1 MSYRNRIIAF
11 WLAAILLHSATP
23 TQARAYPI
31 EYSWTGQISPLYSQN
46 DPWGLGPLGEPF
58 HLSFTLA
65 SDEQGYAC
73 DSLFASACFLMTSS
87 RLVVNGESVP
97 MTGKG
102 TVKFLERY
110 DLGPNENSTP
120 GSAPP
125 RDLIIFTALYQ
136 DIGRP
141 TQLISIPA
149 LAPDAFNI
157 TDFNGPPIKSG
168 SLQTIGDFVGA
179 IDIYQ
184 MVVPAGVT
192 VSIVPEPG
200 MLGLLIVAA
209 LSQSVLMPVRL
220 NRHTQVTRRRP

>member
-1 MSYRNRIIAF
+1 MNRLLSCLVAKSTLF
-11 WLAAILLHSATP
+11 WLAAILLHSASP
-23 TQARAYPI
+23 AQVRAYPI

-46 DPWGLGPLGEPF
+46 DPWGLGPSGEPF

-73 DSLFASACFLMTSS
+73 DSLFVSACFPMTSS
-87 RLVVNGESVP
+87 KLVVNGKSIP
-97 MTGKG
+97 MTTNG
-102 TVKFLERY
+102 TVKFVERY
-110 DLGPNENSTP
+110 DLAPGENRTP

-125 RDLIIFTALYQ
+125 RNLIIFTAGYQ

-149 LAPDAFNI
+149 LAPDAFHI
-157 TDFNGPPIKSG
+157 TDFNGPPIKFG
-168 SLQTIGDFVGA
+168 SLQTVGDFVGA

-192 VSIVPEPG
+192 VSIIPEPSTLLL
-200 MLGLLIVAA
+200 LGIGAISLLGYRKAK
-209 LSQSVLMPVRL
+209 SR
-220 NRHTQVTRRRP
+220 